1 MKRVIEGHRYDTD
14 TAKKIG
20 TDGYS
25 NRSDFDYWE
34 ETLYKTKSGFF
45 FIHGEGGPR
54 SRYEARNLAG
64 P

>member
-25 NRSDFDYWE
+25 NR
-34 ETLYKTKSGFF
+34 
-45 FIHGEGGPR
+45 
-54 SRYEARNLAG
+54 EARNLAG